1 MCLLCFAKSDSIS
14 ILCLFWMGIFC
25 LSLHS
30 SVIFCY
36 ASLEGM
42 VTGSP
47 VTKKERR
54 PFEFLVEQ

>member
-14 ILCLFWMGIFC
+14 VLCLFWMGIFG

-30 SVIFCY
+30 TVIFCY

-42 VTGSP
+42 VAGFP
-47 VTKKERR
+47 ER
-54 PFEFLVEQ
+54 EKAI

>member
-25 LSLHS
+25 LSLQT
-30 SVIFCY
+30 VIFCY
-36 ASLEGM
+36 VSLEGM
-42 VTGSP
+42 VAGSP
-47 VTKKERR
+47 VTKKEGK